1 MFTMREILVEKLLAY
16 AELKLALNSEDINY
30 YRNVL
35 LNKFGVKK
43 PYTGVINVSEIQSM
57 HNPQALIEEMER
69 LIEERG
75 LPPHLSFTNPEEII
89 VDILGMLTPIP
100 SVVNERFAA
109 LKKKDPNKAIKY
121 LYDLSIANNYI
132 QEAKIAEN
140 IRWRADLSEDKYFEM
155 TINLAKPEKD
165 NKESAKLLTE
175 KPEDKYPSCPLCLE
189 NVGFG
194 GNQTTP
200 PRQNLRAV
208 PVSLDKEEWYL
219 QFSPF
224 VYYKNHIIVISKEH
238 NPMTI
243 TPRIFGKLIAFV
255 DQFPDLFIG
264 SNSDIPIVG
273 GSILNHEHFQG
284 GAKVMPI
291 FTAKNRYVLKHKR
304 DHQIKISIVD
314 WDSNVIK
321 LQSRTKGL
329 LLDKAA
335 EITGKW
341 LEYENAELGI
351 IPATE
356 GERHAAVTPIVT
368 KDGRKYTMYLILRNN
383 RTDEKYPTGIF
394 HAHPEY
400 HNIKKEGIGLI
411 EQMGTFIL
419 PARLKSEFGLIEEL
433 YKEGVT
439 GAEMIS
445 EHPSISKHSAFIK
458 ELMLSKIKPSEFKD
472 YARDYMTRVCEKVLE
487 NTACFKND
495 EAGQKAF
502 IKFIETLK

>member
-1 MFTMREILVEKLLAY
+1 MVEILVEKLLAY
-16 AELKLALNSEDINY
+16 AELKLALNNEDINY

-35 LNKFGVKK
+35 LNKFGLKK
-43 PYTGVINVSEIQSM
+43 PYKGVINVSEIQNM
-57 HNPQALIEEMER
+57 NNPQMLIDEMQHLIETK
-69 LIEERG
+69 G
-75 LPPHLSFTNPEEII
+75 LPAHLSFADPEEVII
-89 VDILGMLTPIP
+89 DVLGMMTPIP
-100 SVVNERFAA
+100 SVVSQRFAEIH
-109 LKKKDPNKAIKY
+109 KKDSNKAIKY

-132 QEAKIAEN
+132 QEAKVAEN
-140 IRWRADLSEDKYFEM
+140 IRWRAELSDKYFEM

-165 NKESAKLLTE
+165 NKETAKLLKE
-175 KPEDKYPSCPLCLE
+175 KQDDKYPSCPLCLE

-194 GNQTTP
+194 GNESTP

-208 PVSLDKEEWYL
+208 PLTLDKEEWYL

-224 VYYKNHIIVISKEH
+224 VYYKDHIIVISKDH

-243 TPRIFGKLIAFV
+243 TPRIFSKLVAFV

-284 GAKVMPI
+284 GAKVMPM
-291 FTAKNRYVLKHKR
+291 FSAKDRFVLKHKHDR
-304 DHQIKISIVD
+304 KLKISILE

-321 LQSRTKGL
+321 LESRTKSL
-329 LLDKAA
+329 LLAKAA
-335 EITGKW
+335 EITGNW
-341 LEYENAELGI
+341 LEYTNEELGI
-351 IPATE
+351 IPATS
-356 GERHAAVTPIVT
+356 GERHAAVTPIVV
-368 KDGRKYTMYLILRNN
+368 KEKRKYIMYLILRNN

-419 PARLKSEFGLIEEL
+419 PARLKNEFGLIEEL
-433 YKEGVT
+433 YKKGVT

-445 EHPSISKHSAFIK
+445 EHPSIAKHATFIK
-458 ELMLSKIKPSEFKD
+458 ELMLSKIKPTEFEK
-472 YARDYMTRVCEKVLE
+472 YARDYMTNVCENILQ

-495 EAGQKAF
+495 EAGQDAF
-502 IKFIETLK
+502 IKFLQL